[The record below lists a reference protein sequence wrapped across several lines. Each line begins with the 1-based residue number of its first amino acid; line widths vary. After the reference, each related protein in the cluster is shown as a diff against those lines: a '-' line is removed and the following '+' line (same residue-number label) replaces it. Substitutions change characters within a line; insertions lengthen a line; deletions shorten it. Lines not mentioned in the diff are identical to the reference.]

1 MAKPADFVVDNAS
14 GAAVRTDLNNIFDAI
29 SINNGFGTVPTQK
42 YKYMW
47 YADEATS
54 KMSFYKANA
63 SDKLDFISLTD
74 GSFFGPNGT
83 ASNPSYTFTNSIN
96 TGFYRS
102 AANQIGVSNNG
113 ANTALFK
120 VDGIDVKGHINVEPT
135 SGEAFVQL
143 KTGVNNEEAYLDFV
157 TDTTTYTD
165 YGLRL
170 ERGATGADTDSSLI
184 HRGTGKLQIMTE
196 QVAPISFRTTN
207 TERWQIDSSGAY
219 VWKGHTGSSVTLD
232 NGTIF
237 QRGLTSRKGTV
248 ANASVANPYNFY
260 WDDSGEG
267 TGKANHLEA
276 WVDTNFVGDVTLGVS
291 DYRIKESITLQTDS
305 GINKVNFNR

>member
-1 MAKPADFVVDNAS
+1 MIDNAS
-14 GAAVRTDLNNIFDAI
+14 GAAVRTDLNNIFEAI
-29 SINNGFGTVPTQK
+29 RSNNGSFSGEPTTK

-47 YADEATS
+47 YADEGS
-54 KMSFYKANA
+54 SVKMSFYKQNA
-63 SDKLDFISLTD
+63 SDKIEFISLTD

-143 KTGVNNEEAYLDFV
+143 KTGVNNEEAYVDFV

-170 ERGATGADTDSSLI
+170 
-184 HRGTGKLQIMTE
+184 
-196 QVAPISFRTTN
+196 
-207 TERWQIDSSGAY
+207 
-219 VWKGHTGSSVTLD
+219 
-232 NGTIF
+232 
-237 QRGLTSRKGTV
+237 QRGG
-248 ANASVANPYNFY
+248 Y
-260 WDDSGEG
+260 W
-267 TGKANHLEA
+267 TR
-276 WVDTNFVGDVTLGVS
+276 
-291 DYRIKESITLQTDS
+291 Y
-305 GINKVNFNR
+305 

>member
-83 ASNPSYTFTNSIN
+83 ASNPSYTFSNSAS

-207 TERWQIDSSGAY
+207 TERWQIDSNGAY
-219 VWKGHTGSSVTLD
+219 VLSLIH
-232 NGTIF
+232 ICRCRR
-237 QRGLTSRKGTV
+237 RG
-248 ANASVANPYNFY
+248 
-260 WDDSGEG
+260 
-267 TGKANHLEA
+267 
-276 WVDTNFVGDVTLGVS
+276 
-291 DYRIKESITLQTDS
+291 
-305 GINKVNFNR
+305 